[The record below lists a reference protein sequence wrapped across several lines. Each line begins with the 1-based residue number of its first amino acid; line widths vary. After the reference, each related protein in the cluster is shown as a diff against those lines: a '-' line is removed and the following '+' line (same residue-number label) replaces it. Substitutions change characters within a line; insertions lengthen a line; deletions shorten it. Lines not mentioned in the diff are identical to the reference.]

1 MAFQLSTGKIGDSL
15 FSGVCGNRT
24 RGNSFKLKE
33 GRFRLDIRK
42 KSFMV
47 SVVRHWIRLP
57 GDVVDVPSLETFK
70 VRLDRALG
78 LI

>member
-1 MAFQLSTGKIGDSL
+1 
-15 FSGVCGNRT
+15 
-24 RGNSFKLKE
+24 
-33 GRFRLDIRK
+33 
-42 KSFMV
+42 MV